1 MNNKSAGQDKTLWG
15 RIIKQKMVTV
25 PGSKSTYKLN
35 DKKNSSVEI
44 HYGASPLK
52 VPLRRNGQQAE
63 TQPAVGRGNA
73 TLDIASPD
81 FLVLS
86 RHPAAM
92 NYKHFIPWRRIVEIV
107 FLDA

>member
-1 MNNKSAGQDKTLWG
+1 MNNKSAGQDKTLWE

-25 PGSKSTYKLN
+25 PGSNSTYKLN

-52 VPLRRNGQQAE
+52 VPLRRNGQPAE

-92 NYKHFIPWRRIVEIV
+92 NYKHFIPWKRIVEIV

>member
-1 MNNKSAGQDKTLWG
+1 MNNNNAGQDKALWE

-25 PGSKSTYKLN
+25 QGSESTYRLN

-44 HYGASPLK
+44 HYGASLMK
-52 VPLRRNGQQAE
+52 VPLRPSGPPAE
-63 TQPAVGRGNA
+63 TQPAVGRGNT
-73 TLDIASPD
+73 TLDVASPD

-86 RHPAAM
+86 RHPTAM
-92 NYKHFIPWRRIVEIV
+92 NYKHFIPWKRIVEIV

>member
-1 MNNKSAGQDKTLWG
+1 MNNNNAGQDRALWEE
-15 RIIKQKMVTV
+15 IIKQKMVTV
-25 PGSKSTYKLN
+25 QGSKSTYRLN

-44 HYGASPLK
+44 HYGASLMK
-52 VPLRRNGQQAE
+52 VPLRRNGPPTE
-63 TQPAVGRGNA
+63 TRPAVGQGNA
-73 TLDIASPD
+73 TLDVASPD

-86 RHPAAM
+86 RHPTAM

>member
-1 MNNKSAGQDKTLWG
+1 MNDKNAGQHRSLWEK
-15 RIIKQKMVTV
+15 IIKQKMVAV
-25 PGSKSTYKLN
+25 QGSKSTYKLN

-44 HYGASPLK
+44 HYGAGPLK
-52 VPLRRNGQQAE
+52 VPYRSNSQPPE
-63 TQPAVGRGNA
+63 TQPAVVERNA
-73 TLDIASPD
+73 TLDVASPD

-92 NYKHFIPWRRIVEIV
+92 NYKHFIPWNRIVEIV

>member
-1 MNNKSAGQDKTLWG
+1 MNSKNAGQDKAPWEK
-15 RIIKQKMVTV
+15 IIKQKMVTV
-25 PGSKSTYKLN
+25 QGSKSTYRLN

-52 VPLRRNGQQAE
+52 GPLRRNGPPAE
-63 TQPAVGRGNA
+63 TLPAVGQGNA
-73 TLDIASPD
+73 TLDTASPD

-92 NYKHFIPWRRIVEIV
+92 NYKHFIPWKRIVEIV
-107 FLDA
+107 FMDA